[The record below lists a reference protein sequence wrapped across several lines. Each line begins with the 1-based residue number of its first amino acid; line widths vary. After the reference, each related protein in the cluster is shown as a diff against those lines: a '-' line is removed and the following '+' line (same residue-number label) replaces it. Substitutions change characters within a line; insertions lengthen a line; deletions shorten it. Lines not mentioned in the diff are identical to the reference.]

1 MSAAILLALSDFAK
15 GAERRISL
23 RSVRVKACLD
33 THRRPIAPHL
43 P

>member
-1 MSAAILLALSDFAK
+1 MSAVILLALSDFAK

-23 RSVRVKACLD
+23 RVPACLD
-33 THRRPIAPHL
+33 THCRPVAPHL